1 MKLNSS
7 FELANSKIL
16 HILKS
21 QQFDRKWLE
30 EKFFPETDK
39 MKTLVLNG
47 GHASVLAGKTVC
59 LLFYEPSTRTRI
71 SFQQAA
77 LKLGAQVVATENAKE
92 FSSAVK
98 GETMKD
104 TTRII
109 NSYHFDAIVI
119 RADYEGA
126 AEEAASVSTAPII
139 NAGDGAGQHPT
150 QSLLDLY
157 TIYEKFGKV
166 DGLKI
171 AFVGDLKFGRT
182 VRSLSYLLGKFKD
195 VEVFLVAPE
204 ELQMRDDILKYY
216 ALHGIKFSK
225 ASRLDEVASKVDVI
239 YTTRAQMER
248 MGKDKKVD
256 GSAIRVTKEVLNK
269 LGKNSIILHP
279 LPRSNDFNELPE
291 EFTSDPRVFIFKQAE
306 NGLFTRMAL
315 LKMIIT

>member
-1 MKLNSS
+1 M
-7 FELANSKIL
+7 ANSKIL

-47 GHASVLAGKTVC
+47 GHTSVLAGKSVC

-77 LKLGAQVVATENAKE
+77 LKLGASVVVTENAKE
-92 FSSAVK
+92 FSSAIK

-104 TTRII
+104 TTRIV

-119 RADYEGA
+119 RSDYEGA

-157 TIYEKFGKV
+157 TIYEHFGKI

-182 VRSLSYLLGKFKD
+182 VRSLSYLLGKFKNI
-195 VEVFLVAPE
+195 EVFLVAPD

-216 ALHGIKFSK
+216 KNHSIKYTKVKKLIEIADK
-225 ASRLDEVASKVDVI
+225 ADVI
-239 YTTRAQMER
+239 YMTRAQMER

-256 GSAIRVTKEVLNK
+256 GSTVRLTKEVLSKVNK
-269 LGKNSIILHP
+269 KSIIMHP

-291 EFTSDPRVFIFKQAE
+291 EFTSDPRVLIFKQAE

-315 LKMIIT
+315 LKMVIN

>member
-1 MKLNSS
+1 
-7 FELANSKIL
+7 LANNPH

-30 EKFFPETDK
+30 EKFFPETDR
-39 MKTLVLNG
+39 MKKLVLNG
-47 GHASVLAGKTVC
+47 GHASVLTGKSVC

-92 FSSAVK
+92 FSSAIK

-104 TTRII
+104 TTRIV

-126 AEEAASVSTAPII
+126 AEEAASVSNIPII

-157 TIYEKFGKV
+157 TMYEHFGKV
-166 DGLKI
+166 DGLKV

-182 VRSLSYLLGKFKD
+182 ARSLSYLLGKFED
-195 VEVFLVAPE
+195 VEVFLVAPD
-204 ELQMRDDILKYY
+204 ELQMRDDIIKYY
-216 ALHGIKFSK
+216 DKHGIKYTK
-225 ASRLDEVASKVDVI
+225 AKTLSEVAGKVDVI
-239 YTTRAQMER
+239 YTTRAQIER
-248 MGKDKKVD
+248 MGKDKQVD
-256 GSAIRVTKEVLNK
+256 GSAIRVTKEVLAK
-269 LGKNSIILHP
+269 LSKKSIILHP
-279 LPRSNDFNELPE
+279 LPRSTDFNELPE
-291 EFTSDPRVFIFKQAE
+291 EFTDDPRVQIFKQAS

-315 LKMIIT
+315 LKMVIN